1 MSREK
6 SRVRGGDGK
15 GVAIVRGDG
24 TKGEPSPPTPIP
36 VVDSLT
42 ANFSVSFISD
52 EPDYNQSGSISPQKA
67 TPGGQSHYSGKVV
80 SVKQTA
86 C

>member
-1 MSREK
+1 MC
-6 SRVRGGDGK
+6 GGGGGK

-24 TKGEPSPPTPIP
+24 TKGEPSPPPTPTP

-42 ANFSVSFISD
+42 ADFSVSFISD

>member
-1 MSREK
+1 MCGGGGRERSRNSE
-6 SRVRGGDGK
+6 RRWNK
-15 GVAIVRGDG
+15 GRAF
-24 TKGEPSPPTPIP
+24 PPPPTPTP

-42 ANFSVSFISD
+42 ADFSVSFISD